1 MTSIASSTALNKDF
15 RSLACEMAV
24 KASKESKR
32 ARKEQLITEL
42 GLEWFESLTSFID
55 LPETIELIWKQ
66 IEATSY
72 LVSKVVEL
80 DFEGEKFKNQ
90 VSCDMSSC
98 LLWEKKGRDEKLI
111 KSLKKQLGE
120 TRTNAEEGRKTCEV
134 WKEKINWWKGC
145 LAKNLSAMTESHAK
159 LNYFNEISLE
169 KMMDLCE
176 KGTQKWR
183 LNFRMDSDP
192 WTEYGDN
199 TIGNEGIML
208 EYSKRM
214 KVDFDTR
221 EQVIK
226 LMFGNA

>member
-24 KASKESKR
+24 KASKESKK
-32 ARKEQLITEL
+32 AHKEQIITEL
-42 GLEWFESLTSFID
+42 GLEWFESLTAFID
-55 LPETIELIWKQ
+55 LPETIETIWKQ
-66 IEATSY
+66 IEAVGS
-72 LVSKVVEL
+72 LVSKVVDL
-80 DFEGEKFKNQ
+80 DFEGEKFQNQ
-90 VSCDMSSC
+90 ITCDMSSC

-111 KSLKKQLGE
+111 KTLKTQLGQ
-120 TRTNAEEGRKTCEV
+120 TRTNCEEGRKTCEV

-145 LAKNLSAMTESHAK
+145 LAKNLIAMTESHAK
-159 LNYFNEISLE
+159 LNYLNEISLE
-169 KMMDLCE
+169 KIMDLCQN
-176 KGTQKWR
+176 GTQRWR

-192 WTEYGDN
+192 FEKYGNNTE
-199 TIGNEGIML
+199 GNEGVML